1 MAGLAPPTVEVEDP
15 GAHELDSDEEH
26 FSDASEGHHP
36 HPPHPRRGKTASP
49 IPTTRVERV
58 DDQPAHG
65 EVPGTDA
72 HKIRTQDA
80 VPDELE
86 VVPEGTRSR
95 SSSRL
100 SAEDRSSRPSTPGG
114 SPIPKLVVE
123 KIDPEVPSYGDEPG
137 TAAHE
142 MRLADAEPDVVLK
155 APEVSRQELKG
166 SPTAEHRSRSRSP
179 PVREPAHN
187 GEIGNGAADDPYAYD
202 ENDDVDDGED
212 NGAPEDDDGGFG
224 DDFDEFEE
232 GGVDDDF
239 GDFDD
244 GFQEGASEAVEV
256 VPEPPPP
263 VPVPL
268 SLPPLDFTT
277 LTTPAAVQ
285 SAAQPYLDLLFPDLR
300 HIAETA
306 QPPSDPPLFLSD
318 RTLSLWAQLTAPPPL
333 QPPNW
338 LRSRIRRLF
347 LVSLGVPVDLDEI
360 LPKSEQKKLVL
371 PNTLPADLPSRP
383 SSENQ
388 NRVNGRPAAG
398 KADGNAGAEGGVT
411 RSGPLP
417 APAFDTISVRRL
429 CATTAAALSNTSD
442 AELKQHVAQ
451 LEALIKTA
459 ASVLEYWLVK
469 ADGARK
475 EKEMLEGVIENLI
488 VHARRARG

>member
-166 SPTAEHRSRSRSP
+166 
-179 PVREPAHN
+179 
-187 GEIGNGAADDPYAYD
+187 NGAADDSYAYD